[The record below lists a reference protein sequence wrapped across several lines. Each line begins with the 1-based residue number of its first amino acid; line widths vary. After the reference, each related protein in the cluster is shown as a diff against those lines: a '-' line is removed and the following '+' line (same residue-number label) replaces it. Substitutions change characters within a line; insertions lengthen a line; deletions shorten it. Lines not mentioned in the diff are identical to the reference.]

1 MMIETRKITT
11 VYARKSKT
19 GKSHEYY
26 RVKFI
31 LVLKCDNCGHIFERD
46 QSKIVPRR
54 RSNSY
59 FHVCEQCDS
68 KRFAQRKG
76 VERRKIWDKLA
87 SSTDDISKI

>member
-1 MMIETRKITT
+1 MMLEIRKITT
-11 VYARKSKT
+11 TYLRSSKS
-19 GKSHEYY
+19 GKKHEYY
-26 RVKFI
+26 RVKT
-31 LVLKCDNCGHIFERD
+31 LVILKCDNCDQVFERD

-59 FHVCEQCDS
+59 FHVCDQCNS

-76 VERRKIWDKLA
+76 VERRRIWDKLA